1 VMRGNESYGTS
12 VRFIHSSEEKGDGWR
27 RSGVGVSGGS
37 RALSR
42 EGRRRR
48 VLGGPWAGVAGWAEC
63 HLGQHEEKTK
73 KRMEWAARMTGP
85 KWKIG
90 FGFDF
95 PILFQ
100 GFELKIKGFKYFQI
114 KFELRSN

>member
-1 VMRGNESYGTS
+1 VTEGGARC
-12 VRFIHSSEEKGDGWR
+12 
-27 RSGVGVSGGS
+27 SGAGASGGS
-37 RALSR
+37 RALSQ

-48 VLGGPWAGVAGWAEC
+48 EPGGPWAGVAGWAEC
-63 HLGQHEEKTK
+63 HLGRRGEKTK
-73 KRMEWAARMTGP
+73 KKMEWAARMTGP

-100 GFELKIKGFKYFQI
+100 GFELKIKGFKYFEI
-114 KFELRSN
+114 KFELKSN

>member
-1 VMRGNESYGTS
+1 MKATGQQ
-12 VRFIHSSEEKGDGWR
+12 FDSSTRARRRASDGSAR
-27 RSGVGVSGGS
+27 RSGAGASDAS
-37 RALSR
+37 RALSL

-48 VLGGPWAGVAGWAEC
+48 ALGGPWAGVAGWAEC
-63 HLGQHEEKTK
+63 HLGRRGEKTK
-73 KRMEWAARMTGP
+73 NKMEWAARMTGP

-90 FGFDF
+90 FGFYF

-100 GFELKIKGFKYFQI
+100 GFELKIKGFEYFQI